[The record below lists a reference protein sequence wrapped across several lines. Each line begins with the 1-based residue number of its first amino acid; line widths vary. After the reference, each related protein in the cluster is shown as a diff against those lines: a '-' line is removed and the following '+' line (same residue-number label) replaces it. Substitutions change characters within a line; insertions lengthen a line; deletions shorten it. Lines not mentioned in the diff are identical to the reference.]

1 MNIPWTD
8 PDEFNRVLSALSFL
22 DSRLG
27 PKLDPVRET
36 ACRIYNSLENAD
48 SGIDRLCQVSCPE
61 CQDNCCKRATIWYDL
76 RDLLCL
82 HFGPARLPECQIF
95 RINTPKGRD
104 CSRLTPKG
112 CGLPRTE
119 RPFVCTWYFCPA
131 QKLIPQYLSVVNEI
145 DQIKQLRSEMEDL
158 FCTLTA

>member
-8 PDEFNRVLSALSFL
+8 PAEFNRVLSALSFL

-36 ACRIYNSLENAD
+36 ACCIRNSLENAD
-48 SGIDRLCQVSCPE
+48 SGIDRLCQASCPE

-76 RDLLCL
+76 KDLIYLY
-82 HFGPARLPECQIF
+82 FGLAHLPECQIS
-95 RINTPKGRD
+95 RINTTEEKY
-104 CSRLTPKG
+104 CSCLTPKG
-112 CGLPRTE
+112 CELPRTE
-119 RPFVCTWYFCPA
+119 RPFVCTWYFCLA
-131 QKLIPQYLSVVNEI
+131 QKQIPQYLSVANEI
-145 DQIKQLRSEMEDL
+145 EQIKQLRTEMEDL